1 MARKKNSSGIVIGTV
16 IVLLMSFTGA
26 KNAGLFERQPPKPE
40 LIKHEETGKEEVTS
54 SVKDAL
60 GVKAEPA
67 GGGKLSPVKAPKRSG
82 LLIEPVAETDYK
94 PIPNDS
100 STSTQWYDEKTK
112 AGSTKK

>member
-1 MARKKNSSGIVIGTV
+1 MARKKNSSGIVIGTI

-40 LIKHEETGKEEVTS
+40 LVKHEETGKDEVTS
-54 SVKDAL
+54 SVKDAM
-60 GVKAEPA
+60 GTKPETAEAKPA
-67 GGGKLSPVKAPKRSG
+67 MSKAPKRSG

-112 AGSTKK
+112 AGSGKK